1 MGGDTKEER
10 KANWAAIGCGVDF
23 PGRTAFG
30 NPEYEDQECYFT
42 SDKINLDNEKTMFLI
57 AYLKCHQPMIN

>member
-1 MGGDTKEER
+1 MLGFKAYEGLKKRFKQCENSQLTEEER

-42 SDKINLDNEKTMFLI
+42 ADKIN
-57 AYLKCHQPMIN
+57 